1 MCAMCGCESK
11 KTRKWVAALVA
22 LGLLGLSL
30 GYGLTVARASVIN
43 PAPMPQCGPEGCC
56 GSCGQG

>member
-1 MCAMCGCESK
+1 MRNKRWIALL
-11 KTRKWVAALVA
+11 AAVSLIGV
-22 LGLLGLSL
+22 SL

-56 GSCGQG
+56 GFCGQG